1 VTYISSVLTAA
12 FAALTI
18 ARAPDPAR
26 PALRYKGI
34 VSADSV
40 GAVFVM
46 PGETLTVAVPQEQ
59 ASVQLEASAGS
70 IITSAATAWRWIAP
84 RTPGVYQLRAA
95 TSAGSL
101 TLRAFVMVPASRMRN
116 GHLNGYRIGHYP
128 ARPLGGR
135 ADYRAPAGF
144 IEVTAENQDL
154 YVTPHLQLRQFVT
167 KQGGSFPKYV
177 VLDERLLQKLEH
189 LLDAVHD
196 AGYDVRRFRILSGY
210 RTPQYNRAIGNVP
223 YSRHIYGAAADIFI
237 DEHPADDRM
246 DDLNHDGTIDVR
258 DAAILGDIVQRA
270 LDARAPAALLGG
282 MGTYPSTTAHGP
294 FVHVDVRGYR
304 ARW

>member
-1 VTYISSVLTAA
+1 
-12 FAALTI
+12 
-18 ARAPDPAR
+18 
-26 PALRYKGI
+26 
-34 VSADSV
+34 
-40 GAVFVM
+40 
-46 PGETLTVAVPQEQ
+46 
-59 ASVQLEASAGS
+59 
-70 IITSAATAWRWIAP
+70 
-84 RTPGVYQLRAA
+84 
-95 TSAGSL
+95 
-101 TLRAFVMVPASRMRN
+101 
-116 GHLNGYRIGHYP
+116 
-128 ARPLGGR
+128 
-135 ADYRAPAGF
+135 
-144 IEVTAENQDL
+144 L